1 MVTVTAWALGVL
13 GGGDCYG
20 PFILLFVLGE
30 VLVEENHVGVGSGS
44 QAVRV
49 AVISWV
55 EQW

>member
-13 GGGDCYG
+13 DGGDCCG

-30 VLVEENHVGVGSGS
+30 VLVEENHVGVGSGA